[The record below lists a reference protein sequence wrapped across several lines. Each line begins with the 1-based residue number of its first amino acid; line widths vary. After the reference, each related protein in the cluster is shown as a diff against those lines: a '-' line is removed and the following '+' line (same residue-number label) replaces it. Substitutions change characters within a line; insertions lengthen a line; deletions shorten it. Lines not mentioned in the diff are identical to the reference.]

1 VAKLAV
7 GPMYNNAYLLTC
19 TAVLIDAASEA
30 GRLIELI
37 GSTPVT
43 RIVTTHRHWDH
54 WQALAEVQA
63 ATGATVD

>member
-1 VAKLAV
+1 
-7 GPMYNNAYLLTC
+7 
-19 TAVLIDAASEA
+19 
-30 GRLIELI
+30 
-37 GSTPVT
+37 VT